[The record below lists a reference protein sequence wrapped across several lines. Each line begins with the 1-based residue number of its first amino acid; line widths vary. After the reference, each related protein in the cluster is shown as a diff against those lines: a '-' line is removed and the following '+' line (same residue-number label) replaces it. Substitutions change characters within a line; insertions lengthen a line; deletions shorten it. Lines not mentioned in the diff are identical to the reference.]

1 MKQKIKQIVL
11 DCCTERNEIAE
22 LQIDVALEE
31 SAPLF
36 GVDGVLDS
44 IDLVSLI
51 IAIEQAIE
59 DEIGIIVTLADARAA
74 SRENTPFKT
83 IGTLVD
89 YATLRVQQQEQ
100 VHE

>member
-1 MKQKIKQIVL
+1 MQIVL
-11 DCCTERNEIAE
+11 NCCRERNEISE
-22 LQIDVALEE
+22 RQIDVALEE
-31 SAPLF
+31 SAPLY

-59 DEIGIIVTLADARAA
+59 DEIGVVVTLADAKAA
-74 SRENTPFKT
+74 SRENTPFRT

-89 YATLRVQQQEQ
+89 YATLCVQQEEQ
-100 VHE
+100 LRD

>member
-22 LQIDVALEE
+22 LKIDVALEE

-59 DEIGIIVTLADARAA
+59 DELGIIVTLADARAA